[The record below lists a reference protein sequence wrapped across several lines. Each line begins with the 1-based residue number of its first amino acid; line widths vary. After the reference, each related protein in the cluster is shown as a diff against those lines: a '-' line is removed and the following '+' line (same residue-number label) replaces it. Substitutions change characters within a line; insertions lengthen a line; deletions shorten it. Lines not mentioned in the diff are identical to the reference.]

1 MDDVALREG
10 ELIFIGL
17 LEVKLGSYYELA
29 VGVISHVLEDRWGGV
44 GEISIKYGLLSEK
57 VTLTCHKVAN
67 TSV

>member
-10 ELIFIGL
+10 QLIFIGL
-17 LEVKLGSYYELA
+17 LEVKLGSYYQLA

-57 VTLTCHKVAN
+57 SYTYL
-67 TSV
+67 S